1 MNLIQARSVAG
12 AATLVTL
19 LLSVPAA
26 AAGPG
31 SVAGARP
38 RERPAQDLAAQ
49 EGSPV
54 VRAIDTR
61 AVPSL
66 ERIIPRL
73 DRTRVVFVGESH
85 DRFDHH
91 LNQLEVI
98 RGLHTRRRT
107 IAIGMEQFQQPF
119 QGVLDDYV
127 AGRISEREMLERTEY
142 FERWRFDYRLYRP
155 ILQYARE
162 HGIPL
167 VALNVPAEITTKIG
181 REGLEGLSEAER
193 VQVPVEIDRGDEAYH
208 ARLRTIFDQHP
219 RGGEQSFENWLE
231 VQLTWDEGMA
241 ERAARYLAENP
252 RRTLVVLAG
261 SGHLA
266 YRSGIPNR
274 VARRSGVS
282 GKVLL
287 PLDGVALEPE
297 VGDFLLSS
305 LSRSLPPPGRL
316 GVGIEMQEGRV
327 RVASVEPNS
336 GAQEAGMREG
346 DEIIAIDGHPVARFS
361 DVRLALWERS
371 AGEPSTVEV
380 LRRRWIGPDKRET
393 LTVTLR

>member
-1 MNLIQARSVAG
+1 MNLFARSGTVA
-12 AATLVTL
+12 AALAVL
-19 LLSVPAA
+19 LLSAPSAAVPAA
-26 AAGPG
+26 AASGAGPREPPAQAMAVPEG
-31 SVAGARP
+31 SSVARALDMRAM
-38 RERPAQDLAAQ
+38 PA
-49 EGSPV
+49 
-54 VRAIDTR
+54 
-61 AVPSL
+61 L

-73 DRTRVVFVGESH
+73 DRTRVVFVGETH
-85 DRFDHH
+85 DRLDHH

-98 RGLHTRRRT
+98 RGLHARRRA

-127 AGRISEREMLERTEY
+127 AGRISEREMLEGTEY

-162 HGIPL
+162 HGIPV

-181 REGLEGLSEAER
+181 REGLGGLSEAER
-193 VQVPVEIDRGDEAYH
+193 AQVPADIDRHDEAYH
-208 ARLRTIFDQHP
+208 ARLRTIFEQHP
-219 RGGEQSFENWLE
+219 RNGEQAFERWLE

-241 ERAARYLAENP
+241 ERAARYLNENP

-274 VARRSGVS
+274 VARRTGVS
-282 GKVLL
+282 GMVLL
-287 PLDGVALEPE
+287 PVDGVALEPE
-297 VGDFLLSS
+297 VADFLLTSQA
-305 LSRSLPPPGRL
+305 RSLPPSGRL
-316 GVGIEMQEGRV
+316 GIGIDAQEGRV

-336 GAQEAGMREG
+336 GAEEAGVREG
-346 DEIIAIDGHPVARFS
+346 DEIVAIDGHPVARFS

-371 AGEPSTVEV
+371 AGEKSTVEI
-380 LRRRWIGPDKRET
+380 LRRRWIGPDEPAT